1 MGARSSC
8 PSLPFPKW
16 QYSMICKSQ
25 AKLLHVCK
33 INCTIQHKMHSLK
46 SYSHQGTG
54 IYNNASAF
62 SRFKRAWKSK
72 VIWGG
77 GLIVISRHE
86 VSEVTKPMKHKVGRQ
101 QENKKWQFLFSWGKL
116 VSILFHPECLGSW
129 CPCQESRGML
139 LIHWALLDQSLI
151 DTSATSHFTFFL

>member
-1 MGARSSC
+1 
-8 PSLPFPKW
+8 
-16 QYSMICKSQ
+16 
-25 AKLLHVCK
+25 
-33 INCTIQHKMHSLK
+33 MHSLK

-101 QENKKWQFLFSWGKL
+101 QENKK
-116 VSILFHPECLGSW
+116 
-129 CPCQESRGML
+129 
-139 LIHWALLDQSLI
+139 
-151 DTSATSHFTFFL
+151 